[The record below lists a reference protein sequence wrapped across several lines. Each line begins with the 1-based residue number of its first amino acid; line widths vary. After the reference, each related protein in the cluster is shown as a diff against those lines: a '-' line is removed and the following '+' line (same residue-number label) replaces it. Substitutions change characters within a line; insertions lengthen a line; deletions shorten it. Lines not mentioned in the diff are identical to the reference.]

1 MEPMITS
8 VLVIS
13 GIGLVC
19 GVALA
24 LGARYLS
31 IQENPLVE
39 TVTQLLPGANCG
51 ACGFAGCAGYANAIV
66 AGQAAANRC
75 PSCTALALAQIS
87 AALGI
92 APIEPGAR
100 EVALVLC
107 RGDNDQAQKRFVYDG
122 ITDCAAAAAVG
133 GGDKACRYGCLGY
146 GTCVRVC
153 PAGAIEVVAGVARV
167 HPELCISCRKCVAAC
182 PRGIIR
188 MVPESRRIHVFCSSK
203 APGAEVRKVCKVGC
217 IGCRICTRLAEGAIT
232 MDGALAVVN
241 YERLLDN
248 EEVVAKCPGKC
259 ILKV

>member
-1 MEPMITS
+1 MNLIT
-8 VLVIS
+8 IS
-13 GIGLVC
+13 IITIGAIGLVC
-19 GVALA
+19 GIALA
-24 LGARYLS
+24 LGARFFQVDEDPR
-31 IQENPLVE
+31 IA
-39 TVTQLLPGANCG
+39 TVTEMLPGANCG
-51 ACGFAGCAGYANAIV
+51 ACGFAGCAGYASAIV
-66 AGQAAANRC
+66 AGQAPPNRC
-75 PSCTALALAQIS
+75 PSCSSAALAQIA
-87 AALGI
+87 AALGV
-92 APIEPGAR
+92 APIEAGAR

-107 RGDNDQAQKRFVYDG
+107 RGDNEQARKRFIYDG

-188 MVPESRRIHVFCSSK
+188 MVPENRRIHVFCSSK
-203 APGAEVRKVCKVGC
+203 DPGAEVRKVCKVGC

-241 YERLLDN
+241 YERPLDN